1 MITASQDAAST
12 ARVCPCWAWSV
23 RGSRQ
28 SLVLDSNIPCLSRL
42 KSLVSGVSWGTSIS
56 PKCPQYPDSPLLG
69 IPAPQLPGSPS
80 YSSLPGAPARSTQ
93 RSRKRSHCRLVLV
106 AFARHT
112 LRAPPSW
119 LLACSFLL
127 LCLQPRRRRLPGP
140 LLISRVL
147 ASISH
152 LTWAVISVTGTLKA
166 PAQTMPAP
174 PSSESLLFSQGTPW
188 GLPCAWGTPARFRV
202 SGFHSC

>member
-28 SLVLDSNIPCLSRL
+28 SLLLDLNIPCLSRRSVPRL
-42 KSLVSGVSWGTSIS
+42 WRFVGYFHFPRMS
-56 PKCPQYPDSPLLG
+56 PVPRLTAPRHPST
-69 IPAPQLPGSPS
+69 PAPGSPS

-112 LRAPPSW
+112 LRAPPCR

-140 LLISRVL
+140 SLTSRVL